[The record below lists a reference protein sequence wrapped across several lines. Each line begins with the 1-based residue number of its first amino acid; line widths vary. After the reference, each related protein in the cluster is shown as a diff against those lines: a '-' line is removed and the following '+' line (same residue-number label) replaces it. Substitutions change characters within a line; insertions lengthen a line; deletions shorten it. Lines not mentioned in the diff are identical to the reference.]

1 MRRVR
6 SSPYPPSPRARD
18 DLIAPALLLRLLQE
32 GLGLREFGPARA
44 VGEFEQLAIVAA
56 RGGRVAGGGCGSRR
70 RQHGRRAQL
79 LWQVARTRRRRE
91 PARTRASQGLPAA
104 GEAIAPARSGHPVRG
119 DSADRAKTGHGAWRI
134 TRSVVLPRNASRT
147 PWCPAVGMAMASTSS
162 SMAASTIDFTTLP
175 DRRITGSKALD
186 DATRSRGAASPT

>member
-56 RGGRVAGGGCGSRR
+56 RGGRVAGGGCRN
-70 RQHGRRAQL
+70 RRAGIAAQPVL
-79 LWQVARTRRRRE
+79 RAAQRRFEGGER
-91 PARTRASQGLPAA
+91 LA
-104 GEAIAPARSGHPVRG
+104 GRPS
-119 DSADRAKTGHGAWRI
+119 S
-134 TRSVVLPRNASRT
+134 N
-147 PWCPAVGMAMASTSS
+147 SS
-162 SMAASTIDFTTLP
+162 SP
-175 DRRITGSKALD
+175 
-186 DATRSRGAASPT
+186 